1 MSGGRQTN
9 VRRKETDDYRPGRR
23 ELGDV
28 VMAEEIAP
36 SDVVTLKKSCGDC
49 KERETIIG
57 YRLRPSY

>member
-1 MSGGRQTN
+1 
-9 VRRKETDDYRPGRR
+9 
-23 ELGDV
+23 
-28 VMAEEIAP
+28 MAEEIAP